1 MYFWQWVG
9 MVSLW
14 MLALQT
20 DYNASGIAS
29 NVYQLLDTQPSLLL
43 EKLLLMVLYKLLE
56 IVPSNEEVCSFS
68 IVHCKGY
75 KIIFQFISFYQEMVQ
90 GSIALVPH
98 DLIWLFLDCR
108 GKQASG
114 SRCWLGF
121 LCCLQVAPGLTNFPC
136 TWISFWGDCQEMY
149 FPSLQISS
157 QKKVHCC
164 SMPYFQRRFFW
175 FMV

>member
-1 MYFWQWVG
+1 
-9 MVSLW
+9 

-98 DLIWLFLDCR
+98 DLI
-108 GKQASG
+108 
-114 SRCWLGF
+114 
-121 LCCLQVAPGLTNFPC
+121 
-136 TWISFWGDCQEMY
+136 
-149 FPSLQISS
+149 
-157 QKKVHCC
+157 
-164 SMPYFQRRFFW
+164 
-175 FMV
+175 